1 MDNIETTETKKKIKI
16 GISDVIVFIIIVIIL
31 GFFIY
36 LVRTDSELFLF
47 GYVWKINDIGNF
59 FNILSAAAIFMAWKG
74 KPKSKRRRN
83 IMILAVVLL
92 ALEAGLLAWSAY
104 DNINEKA
111 DRERL
116 VLSDGKE
123 VMLSERIDYLKLSEK
138 KLELTYIDVY
148 QINGIAAKKLGKID
162 ESYFSNKCLSQD
174 KYTYEYDETSKKLTV
189 ICEYGTYGDG
199 FVRLKEEY
207 DTGFWSK
214 DFTLE

>member
-1 MDNIETTETKKKIKI
+1 MENFEATETKKKIKI
-16 GISDVIVFIIIVIIL
+16 GISDIIVFVILVIIL

-59 FNILSAAAIFMAWKG
+59 FNILSAAAIFMAWKS
-74 KPKSKRRRN
+74 KPQSKRRRN

-116 VLSDGKE
+116 VLSDGNE
-123 VMLSERIDYLKLSEK
+123 ILLSERISHYKIGKTKFEN
-138 KLELTYIDVY
+138 TYMDVY
-148 QINGIAAKKLGKID
+148 QTNGLAAKKVGEIN
-162 ESYFSNKCLSQD
+162 ESYFSNKCLLQD
-174 KYTYEYDETSKKLTV
+174 KYTYEYDEASKKLTI
-189 ICEYGTYGDG
+189 ICEYGTYGDSV
-199 FVRLKEEY
+199 VRLKEEY
-207 DTGFWSK
+207 DTGFWEEE
-214 DFTLE
+214 FTLE